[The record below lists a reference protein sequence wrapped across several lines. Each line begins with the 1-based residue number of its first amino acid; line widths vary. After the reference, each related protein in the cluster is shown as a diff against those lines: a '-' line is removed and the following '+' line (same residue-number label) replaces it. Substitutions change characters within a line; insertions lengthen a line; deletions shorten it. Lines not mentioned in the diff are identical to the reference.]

1 MATLTTANSVF
12 MLGVANLYNV
22 PVKIEG
28 YTTDDSFMAEDVTNA
43 EVMMGLDGKMS
54 AGYTPYPTVLSVTLQ
69 ADSSSN
75 LIFDTLLQA
84 EKLAREKYVL
94 NASVL
99 IPSVNRIF
107 TFTRGFMTKASP
119 LPANKKILQPRKF
132 ELTFQDMAWAPV

>member
-12 MLGVANLYNV
+12 MLGVASLYNV

-28 YTTDDSFMAEDVTNA
+28 FTTDDSFAVEDVTNA

-54 AGYTPYPTVLSVTLQ
+54 AGYTPYPTVLPVTLQ
-69 ADSSSN
+69 ADSASN

-84 EKLAREKYVL
+84 EKLAREKYEL
-94 NASVL
+94 NGTIL
-99 IPSVNRIF
+99 IPSINRIF

-119 LPANKKILQPRKF
+119 MPANKKILQPRKF

>member
-12 MLGVANLYNV
+12 MLGASGLYNV

-28 YTTDDSFMAEDVTNA
+28 YTADDSFMAEDITNA

-54 AGYTPYPTVLSVTLQ
+54 AGYTPYPTVLTVTLQ

-84 EKLAREKYVL
+84 EKLAREKYEL
-94 NASVL
+94 NGTILLPA
-99 IPSVNRIF
+99 VNRIF
-107 TFTRGFMTKASP
+107 SFTRGFMTKGSP
-119 LPANKKILQPRKF
+119 MPANKKVLQPRKF